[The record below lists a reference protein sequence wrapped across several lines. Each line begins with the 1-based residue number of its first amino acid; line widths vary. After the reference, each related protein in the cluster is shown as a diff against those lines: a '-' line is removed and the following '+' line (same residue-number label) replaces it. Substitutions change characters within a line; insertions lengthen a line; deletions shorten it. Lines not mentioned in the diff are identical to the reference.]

1 MIRRRA
7 GSRDRQCSRGISS
20 AGKGHR
26 SCACRNA
33 RTTTS
38 GRKAHRPNI
47 AIGHHRNRHR
57 DAASRAHR
65 VIHNGNV
72 NRIRRHHRHR
82 RGCAR
87 RRIVSISPVARRDG
101 IRTGDKSA
109 LEVTGMLLVTELPLR
124 ALPPSTMLP
133 RMKLT
138 PLVGVIP
145 PEPETTAVT
154 VVVPPAVTVVGV
166 SVTVIVDGSAVTV
179 IVVLPLE
186 PAKFVSPL

>member
-1 MIRRRA
+1 MVFEPA
-7 GSRDRQCSRGISS
+7 T
-20 AGKGHR
+20 
-26 SCACRNA
+26 N
-33 RTTTS
+33 
-38 GRKAHRPNI
+38 PL
-47 AIGHHRNRHR
+47 
-57 DAASRAHR
+57 
-65 VIHNGNV
+65 
-72 NRIRRHHRHR
+72 
-82 RGCAR
+82 
-87 RRIVSISPVARRDG
+87 
-101 IRTGDKSA
+101 

-124 ALPPSTMLP
+124 ALPPITMLP

>member
-1 MIRRRA
+1 
-7 GSRDRQCSRGISS
+7 
-20 AGKGHR
+20 
-26 SCACRNA
+26 
-33 RTTTS
+33 
-38 GRKAHRPNI
+38 
-47 AIGHHRNRHR
+47 
-57 DAASRAHR
+57 
-65 VIHNGNV
+65 
-72 NRIRRHHRHR
+72 
-82 RGCAR
+82 
-87 RRIVSISPVARRDG
+87 
-101 IRTGDKSA
+101 
-109 LEVTGMLLVTELPLR
+109 MLLVTELPLR